1 MSLSMNNSESY
12 GSAAATPSVQR
23 GGWLLFAFVVFGIL
37 SSIAIVSIADR
48 VPQLG
53 APGVALIL
61 LLAIPAGALGI
72 AGTLQAVRK
81 LMVLRKQ
88 LAWWHWMWALI
99 ACSALVFR
107 FARNASE
114 VASAP
119 LDAWAMLRVGPEGI
133 VMLVLVVRLVLKR
146 PNWLRDLFTGLPK
159 WMAIFSLICVATT
172 MWSVYPAW
180 TAYKSIEF
188 LFDVGL
194 LAAILASVDSV
205 ETYTTLLDWTW
216 ILYGAELVSAWLGSM
231 VWPSDAWVNGRLEG
245 VFPIVP
251 YNAVGETGALLALVA
266 FCRLLTITGRQKDR
280 SWYSVLFIFGGIS
293 LFFSQTRNT
302 IGGLVLGMM
311 VVLFFMRRWVT
322 AGLLTL
328 GGTLALVFTRLGPA
342 VLTYLQRDQS
352 EKEFM
357 SLTGRME
364 WWAFAWQQFLQHPFT
379 GLGAYAGGKF
389 AVLAK
394 LRLNNGAIHSDLM
407 EIIVGTGIWGVLP
420 VLIALVGTWWFLIRA
435 LRNPL
440 FSANE
445 QQHAIEGLG
454 VMGLLTLHSF
464 FNVEL
469 IWHAPLL
476 FFVVLGYA
484 EMLRRRIKV
493 GAIAR
498 ERRRPI
504 ENYLEPVG
512 VGQ

>member
-1 MSLSMNNSESY
+1 MSVSMNNSESY
-12 GSAAATPSVQR
+12 RSAAATPSFQR
-23 GGWLLFAFVVFGIL
+23 RAWLLFAFVVFGIL
-37 SSIAIVSIADR
+37 SSLAIVSLADR
-48 VPQLG
+48 VPNLG
-53 APGVALIL
+53 APGVLLIL
-61 LLAIPAGALGI
+61 LLAIPAGAVGI
-72 AGTLQAVRK
+72 VGVVQGVRK
-81 LMVLRKQ
+81 LMVLKKE
-88 LAWWHWMWALI
+88 LVWWHWMWALI

-107 FARNASE
+107 FARDASE
-114 VASAP
+114 LASSP
-119 LDAWAMLRVGPEGI
+119 LDAWAMLRIGPEGI
-133 VMLVLVVRLVLKR
+133 VILILIVRLVLRK
-146 PNWLRDLFTGLPK
+146 PNWLGDLFTGLPK
-159 WMAIFSLICVATT
+159 WMAIFALICVTTT
-172 MWSVYPAW
+172 MWSVYAAW

-216 ILYGAELVSAWLGSM
+216 LLYGAELLSAWLSAL

-266 FCRLLTITGRQKDR
+266 FCRLLTISERKKDR
-280 SWYSVLFIFGGIS
+280 SWYSVLFIFGLVS

-302 IGGLVLGMM
+302 IGGLLLGMM
-311 VVLFFMRRWVT
+311 LVLFFMRRWVT

-328 GGTLALVFTRLGPA
+328 GGALAMLFTSLGPA
-342 VLTYLQRDQS
+342 VWTYLQRDQS
-352 EKEFM
+352 ERELT

-420 VLIALVGTWWFLIRA
+420 VMMALVGTWWFLIRA
-435 LRNPL
+435 VRNPL
-440 FSANE
+440 FSSRE
-445 QQHAIEGLG
+445 QQFAIEALG

-476 FFVVLGYA
+476 FFGVLGYA
-484 EMLRRRIKV
+484 EMLRRRIR
-493 GAIAR
+493 AA
-498 ERRRPI
+498 EASESRRSMAT
-504 ENYLEPVG
+504 YLEPFG
-512 VGQ
+512 VAQ

>member
-1 MSLSMNNSESY
+1 MSVSMNNSESY
-12 GSAAATPSVQR
+12 RSAAATPSFQR
-23 GGWLLFAFVVFGIL
+23 RAWLLFAFVVFGIL
-37 SSIAIVSIADR
+37 SSLAIVSLADR
-48 VPQLG
+48 VPNLG
-53 APGVALIL
+53 APGVLLIL
-61 LLAIPAGALGI
+61 LLAIPAGAVGI
-72 AGTLQAVRK
+72 VGVVQGVRK
-81 LMVLRKQ
+81 LMVLKKE
-88 LAWWHWMWALI
+88 LVWWHWMWALI

-107 FARNASE
+107 FARDASE
-114 VASAP
+114 LASSP
-119 LDAWAMLRVGPEGI
+119 LDAWAMLRIGPEGI
-133 VMLVLVVRLVLKR
+133 VILILVVRLVLRK
-146 PNWLRDLFTGLPK
+146 PNWLGDLFTGLPK
-159 WMAIFSLICVATT
+159 WMAIFALICVTTT
-172 MWSVYPAW
+172 MWSVYAAW

-216 ILYGAELVSAWLGSM
+216 LLYGAELLSAWLSAL

-266 FCRLLTITGRQKDR
+266 FCRLLTVSERKKDR
-280 SWYSVLFIFGGIS
+280 SWYSVLFIFGLVS

-302 IGGLVLGMM
+302 IGGLLLGMM
-311 VVLFFMRRWVT
+311 VVLFFMRRWLT

-328 GGTLALVFTRLGPA
+328 GGALAMLFTSLGPA
-342 VLTYLQRDQS
+342 VWTYLQRDQS
-352 EKEFM
+352 ERELT

-420 VLIALVGTWWFLIRA
+420 VMMALVGTWWFLIRA
-435 LRNPL
+435 VRNPL
-440 FSANE
+440 FSSRE
-445 QQHAIEGLG
+445 QQFAIEALG

-484 EMLRRRIKV
+484 EMLRRRIR
-493 GAIAR
+493 AA
-498 ERRRPI
+498 EASESRRSMAT
-504 ENYLEPVG
+504 YLEPFG
-512 VGQ
+512 VAQ

>member
-1 MSLSMNNSESY
+1 MSVSMNNSESY
-12 GSAAATPSVQR
+12 RSAAATPSFQR
-23 GGWLLFAFVVFGIL
+23 RAWLLFAFVVFGIL
-37 SSIAIVSIADR
+37 SSLAIVSLADR
-48 VPQLG
+48 VPNLG
-53 APGVALIL
+53 APGVLLIL
-61 LLAIPAGALGI
+61 LLAIPAGAVGI
-72 AGTLQAVRK
+72 VGVVQGVRK
-81 LMVLRKQ
+81 LMVLKKE
-88 LAWWHWMWALI
+88 LVWWHWMWALI

-107 FARNASE
+107 FARDASE
-114 VASAP
+114 LASSP
-119 LDAWAMLRVGPEGI
+119 LDAWAMLRIGPEGI
-133 VMLVLVVRLVLKR
+133 VILILVVRLVLRK
-146 PNWLRDLFTGLPK
+146 PNWLGDLFTGLPK
-159 WMAIFSLICVATT
+159 WMAIFALICVTTT
-172 MWSVYPAW
+172 MWSVYAAW

-216 ILYGAELVSAWLGSM
+216 LLYGAELLSAWLSAL

-245 VFPIVP
+245 GVPIVP

-266 FCRLLTITGRQKDR
+266 FCRLLTVSERKKDR
-280 SWYSVLFIFGGIS
+280 SWYSVLFIFGLVS

-302 IGGLVLGMM
+302 IGGLLLGMM
-311 VVLFFMRRWVT
+311 VVLFFMRRWLT

-328 GGTLALVFTRLGPA
+328 GGALAMLFTSLGPA
-342 VLTYLQRDQS
+342 VWTYLQRDQS
-352 EKEFM
+352 ERELT

-420 VLIALVGTWWFLIRA
+420 VMMALVGTWWFLIRA
-435 LRNPL
+435 VRNPL
-440 FSANE
+440 FSSRE
-445 QQHAIEGLG
+445 QQFAIEALG

-476 FFVVLGYA
+476 FFAVLGYA
-484 EMLRRRIKV
+484 EMLRRRIR
-493 GAIAR
+493 AA
-498 ERRRPI
+498 EASESRRSMAT
-504 ENYLEPVG
+504 YLEPFG
-512 VGQ
+512 VAQ

>member
-1 MSLSMNNSESY
+1 MSESMNQSESY
-12 GSAAATPSVQR
+12 RSAAAAPSLPR
-23 GGWLLFAFVVFGIL
+23 RGWLLFAFVVFGIL
-37 SSIAIVSIADR
+37 SCIVIASIADQA
-48 VPQLG
+48 PKLG
-53 APGVALIL
+53 AIGVALLL
-61 LLAIPAGALGI
+61 LLAIPAGVLGI
-72 AGTLQAVRK
+72 TGTMQGVRK
-81 LMVLRKQ
+81 LAVLRKQ
-88 LAWWHWMWALI
+88 LVWWHWMWALI

-119 LDAWAMLRVGPEGI
+119 LDAWAMLRIGPEGI
-133 VMLVLVVRLVLKR
+133 VMLVLVIRLVLRR

-159 WMAIFSLICVATT
+159 WMTIFSLICITT
-172 MWSVYPAW
+172 TLWSVYAAW

-205 ETYTTLLDWTW
+205 ESYTTLLDWTW
-216 ILYGAELVSAWLGSM
+216 ILYGAELVSAWLSAM
-231 VWPSDAWVNGRLEG
+231 VWPSEAWVNGRLEG

-251 YNAVGETGALLALVA
+251 YNAVGETGALLALIA
-266 FCRLLTITGRQKDR
+266 FCRLLPMTGRNGDR
-280 SWYSVLFIFGGIS
+280 AWYSVLFIFGTVS

-302 IGGLVLGMM
+302 IGGLLFGIM
-311 VVLFFMRRWVT
+311 VVLFFMRRWLT
-322 AGLLTL
+322 TGLLAL
-328 GGTLALVFTRLGPA
+328 GGTVALAFTSLGPA
-342 VLTYLQRDQS
+342 VWTYLQRDQS
-352 EKEFM
+352 ERELT

-394 LRLNNGAIHSDLM
+394 LRLNNGAIHSDFM

-420 VLIALVGTWWFLIRA
+420 VLIALIGTWWFLIRA

-440 FSANE
+440 FSRDE
-445 QQHAIEGLG
+445 QQYAVEGLG

-484 EMLRRRIKV
+484 EMLRRRMKSKAV
-493 GAIAR
+493 APQT
-498 ERRRPI
+498 RRSM
-504 ENYLEPVG
+504 ESYLEPVE

>member
-1 MSLSMNNSESY
+1 MSLSTNNSESY

-23 GGWLLFAFVVFGIL
+23 GGLLLFAFVVFGIL
-37 SSIAIVSIADR
+37 SSIATVSIADR
-48 VPQLG
+48 VPKLG
-53 APGVALIL
+53 AAGVALIL

-72 AGTLQAVRK
+72 AGTLHGFRK

-107 FARNASE
+107 FARNATE

-159 WMAIFSLICVATT
+159 WMAIFSLICLATT

-251 YNAVGETGALLALVA
+251 YNAVGETGALLAVVA
-266 FCRLLTITGRQKDR
+266 FCRLLTISGRKRDR
-280 SWYSVLFIFGGIS
+280 SWYSVLFIFGGVS
-293 LFFSQTRNT
+293 LFFSQTRNA
-302 IGGLVLGMM
+302 IGGLLLGMM
-311 VVLFFMRRWVT
+311 VALFFMRRWVT

-328 GGTLALVFTRLGPA
+328 SGTLALVFTSLGPA
-342 VLTYLQRDQS
+342 VWTYLQRDQS
-352 EKEFM
+352 EKELM

-364 WWAFAWQQFLQHPFT
+364 WWTFAWQQFLQHPFT

-420 VLIALVGTWWFLIRA
+420 ALIALIGTWWFLIRA
-435 LRNPL
+435 VRNPL

-469 IWHAPLL
+469 VWHAPLL

-493 GAIAR
+493 GAFAG
-498 ERRRPI
+498 EPRPSI
-504 ENYLEPVG
+504 KMYLEPVG
-512 VGQ
+512 VEQ

>member
-1 MSLSMNNSESY
+1 MSVSMNNSESY
-12 GSAAATPSVQR
+12 RSAAATPSFQR
-23 GGWLLFAFVVFGIL
+23 RAWLLFAFVVFGIL
-37 SSIAIVSIADR
+37 SSLAIVSLADR
-48 VPQLG
+48 VPNLG
-53 APGVALIL
+53 APGVLLIL
-61 LLAIPAGALGI
+61 LLAIPAGAVGI
-72 AGTLQAVRK
+72 VGVVQGVRK
-81 LMVLRKQ
+81 LMVLKKE
-88 LAWWHWMWALI
+88 LVWWHWMWALI

-107 FARNASE
+107 FARDASE
-114 VASAP
+114 LASSP
-119 LDAWAMLRVGPEGI
+119 LDAWAMLRIGPEGI
-133 VMLVLVVRLVLKR
+133 VILILVVRLVLRK
-146 PNWLRDLFTGLPK
+146 PNWLGDLFTGLPK
-159 WMAIFSLICVATT
+159 WMAIFALICVTTT
-172 MWSVYPAW
+172 MWSVYAAW

-216 ILYGAELVSAWLGSM
+216 LLYGAELLSAWLSAL

-266 FCRLLTITGRQKDR
+266 FCRLLTVSERKKDR
-280 SWYSVLFIFGGIS
+280 SWYSVLFIFGLVS

-302 IGGLVLGMM
+302 IGGLLLGMM
-311 VVLFFMRRWVT
+311 VVLFFMRRWLT

-328 GGTLALVFTRLGPA
+328 GGALAMLFTSLGPA
-342 VLTYLQRDQS
+342 VWTYLQRDQS
-352 EKEFM
+352 ERELT

-420 VLIALVGTWWFLIRA
+420 VMMALVGTWWFLIRA
-435 LRNPL
+435 VRNPL
-440 FSANE
+440 FSSRE
-445 QQHAIEGLG
+445 QQFAIEALG

-476 FFVVLGYA
+476 FFGVLGYA
-484 EMLRRRIKV
+484 EMLRRRIR
-493 GAIAR
+493 AA
-498 ERRRPI
+498 EASESRRSMAT
-504 ENYLEPVG
+504 YLEPFG
-512 VGQ
+512 VAQ

>member
-12 GSAAATPSVQR
+12 GSAAAAPSLPR
-23 GGWLLFAFVVFGIL
+23 RGWLLFAFVVSGFLG
-37 SSIAIVSIADR
+37 SIAIVSIADS
-48 VPQLG
+48 VPRLG
-53 APGVALIL
+53 AAGVAVLIL
-61 LLAIPAGALGI
+61 LAVPAGALTVVGAI
-72 AGTLQAVRK
+72 QGLRK
-81 LMVLRKQ
+81 LMVLRRH
-88 LAWWHWMWALI
+88 LVWWHWMWALI

-133 VMLVLVVRLVLKR
+133 VMLVLIVRLVLKR

-159 WMAIFSLICVATT
+159 WMAIFSLICITT
-172 MWSVYPAW
+172 TVWSVYAAW

-194 LAAILASVDSV
+194 LAAILASIDSV

-216 ILYGAELVSAWLGSM
+216 LLYGAELVSAWLSAM

-251 YNAVGETGALLALVA
+251 YNAIGETGALLALVA
-266 FCRLLTITGRQKDR
+266 FCRLLPMSGRSRDR
-280 SWYSVLFIFGGIS
+280 SWYSVLFIFGVVS
-293 LFFSQTRNT
+293 LYFSQTRNT
-302 IGGLVLGMM
+302 IGGLLLGIV

-328 GGTLALVFTRLGPA
+328 GGTLALVFTSLGPA
-342 VLTYLQRDQS
+342 VWTYLQRDQS
-352 EKEFM
+352 EKELT

-420 VLIALVGTWWFLIRA
+420 VFIALAGTWWFLIRA
-435 LRNPL
+435 LRNSL
-440 FSANE
+440 FSQDE
-445 QQHAIEGLG
+445 QQYAIEGLG

-476 FFVVLGYA
+476 FFAVLGYA
-484 EMLRRRIKV
+484 EVLRRRLKA
-493 GAIAR
+493 GAVVPQPCRSKEA
-498 ERRRPI
+498 
-504 ENYLEPVG
+504 YLEPVG

>member
-1 MSLSMNNSESY
+1 MSVSMNNSESY
-12 GSAAATPSVQR
+12 RSAAATPSFQR
-23 GGWLLFAFVVFGIL
+23 RAWLLFAFVVFGIL
-37 SSIAIVSIADR
+37 SSLAIVSIADR
-48 VPQLG
+48 VPNLG
-53 APGVALIL
+53 APGVLLIL
-61 LLAIPAGALGI
+61 LLAIPAGAVGI
-72 AGTLQAVRK
+72 VGVVQGVRK
-81 LMVLRKQ
+81 LMVLKKE
-88 LAWWHWMWALI
+88 LVWWHWMWALI

-107 FARNASE
+107 FARDASE
-114 VASAP
+114 LASSP
-119 LDAWAMLRVGPEGI
+119 LDAWAMLRIGPEGI
-133 VMLVLVVRLVLKR
+133 VILILVVRLVLRK
-146 PNWLRDLFTGLPK
+146 PNWLGDLFTGLPK
-159 WMAIFSLICVATT
+159 WMAIFALICVTTT
-172 MWSVYPAW
+172 MWSVYAAW

-216 ILYGAELVSAWLGSM
+216 LLYGAELLSAWLSAL

-266 FCRLLTITGRQKDR
+266 FCRLLTVSERKKDR
-280 SWYSVLFIFGGIS
+280 SWYSVLFIFGLVS

-302 IGGLVLGMM
+302 IGGLLLGMM
-311 VVLFFMRRWVT
+311 VVLFFMRRWLT

-328 GGTLALVFTRLGPA
+328 GGALAMLFTSLGPA
-342 VLTYLQRDQS
+342 VWTYLQRDQS
-352 EKEFM
+352 ERELT

-420 VLIALVGTWWFLIRA
+420 VMMALVGTWWFLIRA
-435 LRNPL
+435 VRNPL
-440 FSANE
+440 FSSRE
-445 QQHAIEGLG
+445 QQFAIEALG

-476 FFVVLGYA
+476 FFGVLGYA
-484 EMLRRRIKV
+484 EMLRRRIR
-493 GAIAR
+493 AA
-498 ERRRPI
+498 EASESRRSMAT
-504 ENYLEPVG
+504 YLEPFG
-512 VGQ
+512 VAQ

>member
-1 MSLSMNNSESY
+1 MSLSMNNSENY

-23 GGWLLFAFVVFGIL
+23 RGWLLFAFVVFGIL
-37 SSIAIVSIADR
+37 SSIAIMSIADR
-48 VPQLG
+48 VPKLG

-72 AGTLQAVRK
+72 TGALQGVRK

-159 WMAIFSLICVATT
+159 WMAIFSLICFATT
-172 MWSVYPAW
+172 IWSVYPAW

-188 LFDVGL
+188 LFDAGL

-216 ILYGAELVSAWLGSM
+216 ILYGAELVSAWLGTM

-266 FCRLLTITGRQKDR
+266 FCRLLTISVRKKDR
-280 SWYSVLFIFGGIS
+280 SWYSVLFIFGGVS

-302 IGGLVLGMM
+302 IGGLLLGMM

-328 GGTLALVFTRLGPA
+328 GGTLTLVFTSLGPA

-435 LRNPL
+435 VLMPL

-445 QQHAIEGLG
+445 QQYAIEGLG

-484 EMLRRRIKV
+484 EMLRRRIRA
-493 GAIAR
+493 GALAR
-498 ERRRPI
+498 EPRRSLGT
-504 ENYLEPVG
+504 YLEPVG